1 MAIIYS
7 YPKNTDILSTD
18 IVLGTSTK
26 IVNGRRKNITKNF
39 EIGSIATF
47 FNENSSI
54 AIAGQ
59 NNFFFQNNI
68 GPGRKAGSISFVSGG
83 GTGTP
88 FNNITLL
95 RISKFAT
102 SGKDVSAYINTLI
115 NQAIIIAQ
123 TDNLNN
129 FGIYKCNNISP
140 VTGNPNFLDLQL
152 EAVNANGA
160 ITEDFFYAVAVY
172 PGFVNP
178 DIDPGSGGDK
188 NFVYTQAVA
197 SSTWDIQ
204 HNLDKFPS
212 VSIVND
218 DNTQV
223 FGSVEYIDD
232 NNLIITF
239 TAPFSGKAYMN

>member
-7 YPKNTDILSTD
+7 YPTNTNILATD
-18 IVLGTSTK
+18 LIIGSSTK
-26 IVNGRRKNITKNF
+26 VVNGKNRNVTKNF
-39 EIGSIATF
+39 EIGSIAEF
-47 FNENSSI
+47 YNEISAI

-59 NNFFFQNNI
+59 SNFFFQNNI
-68 GPGRKAGSISFVSGG
+68 APGRKNGSISFINGG
-83 GTGTP
+83 GTNTL
-88 FNNITLL
+88 FNNITTL
-95 RISKFAT
+95 RLSKFAT
-102 SGKDVSAYINTLI
+102 SGNLIIDYINTLV

-123 TDNLNN
+123 CDDLNN
-129 FGIYKCNNISP
+129 FGIYKFVSISP
-140 VTGNPNFLDLQL
+140 VSGNPNFVDIVLESVDAHGSILQ
-152 EAVNANGA
+152 
-160 ITEDFFYAVAVY
+160 DKFYAIAVY

-178 DIDPGSGGDK
+178 DIGPSGGDK

-197 SSTWDIQ
+197 SASWNVV

-223 FGSVEYIDD
+223 FGSVEYIDND
-232 NNLIITF
+232 NLTITF

>member
-7 YPKNTDILSTD
+7 YQTNTDILATD
-18 IVLGTSTK
+18 LIIGSSTK
-26 IVNGRRKNITKNF
+26 VVNGKKKNVTKNF
-39 EIGSIATF
+39 QIASIAEF
-47 FNENSSI
+47 YNEISAI

-59 NNFFFQNNI
+59 NNFFFQNQI
-68 GPGRKAGSISFVSGG
+68 APGRKQGSISFINGS

-88 FNNITLL
+88 FSNITIL
-95 RISKFAT
+95 RLSKFAT
-102 SGKDVSAYINTLI
+102 SGNLIIDYINTLV

-123 TDNLNN
+123 CDDLNN
-129 FGIYKCNNISP
+129 FGIYKFNNILP
-140 VTGNPNFLDLQL
+140 VSGQPNFVDIVI
-152 EAVNANGA
+152 EAVDGHGS
-160 ITEDFFYAVAVY
+160 ILQDKFYAIAVY

-178 DIDPGSGGDK
+178 DIDPGAGDK

-197 SSTWDIQ
+197 ASIWNVQ
-204 HNLDKFPS
+204 HDLDKFPS

-223 FGSVEYIDD
+223 FGSVEYVDN